1 MVEKIEIRRTELD
14 EDFRR
19 KVRQLLDSA
28 KKEIVIITGEGA
40 AFGFHDLRFATER
53 AVERGVKVKIYTV
66 TPIPEFLNKVLM
78 LGCKVYRGQEMIKD
92 KNHFLVIDGRD
103 WTISREHPPLKVGKR
118 RGEVHLNDRKGA
130 RKILANFSRLTRS
143 AEEVKTPMWDLDP
156 LVEAIK
162 HPKSWGVKTD
172 ARTFR
177 EELFG

>member
-1 MVEKIEIRRTELD
+1 MAEKIEIKRTELD
-14 EDFRR
+14 QDFRR

-28 KKEIVIITGEGA
+28 EKKVVILTGEGA
-40 AFGFHDLRFATER
+40 AFGFGDLRYATER

-78 LGCKVYRGQEMIKD
+78 LGCEVYRGEERI
-92 KNHFLVIDGRD
+92 KNHFLVIDGKD
-103 WTISREHPPLKVGKR
+103 WTISREHPPLKVGQR
-118 RGEVHLNDRKGA
+118 RGIVHLNDRRGA
-130 RKILANFSRLTRS
+130 KKILENFSRLTRT
-143 AEEVKTPMWDLDP
+143 AEEVKTPMWALDP

-172 ARTFR
+172 ARKFR

>member
-1 MVEKIEIRRTELD
+1 MGKKIEIKITELD

-28 KKEIVIITGEGA
+28 EKEVVILTGEGA
-40 AFGFHDLRFATER
+40 AFGFRDLRYATER
-53 AVERGVKVKIYTV
+53 VVERGVKVKIYTV
-66 TPIPEFLNKVLM
+66 TPVPEFLNKVVM
-78 LGCKVYRGQEMIKD
+78 LGCKVYRGEEMIKD
-92 KNHFLVIDGRD
+92 HFLVIDGKD
-103 WTISREHPPLKVGKR
+103 WAISMEHPPLKVGKR
-118 RGEVHLNDRKGA
+118 RGEVHLNDRRGA
-130 RKILANFSRLTRS
+130 KKILTNFSRLTRS

-172 ARTFR
+172 ARKFR